1 MPKISDHSEGN
12 AGARKSASGL
22 GKLLIGKFLW
32 PRVLRSIILAYLGFM
47 AFAWFG
53 ADNIIFAP
61 RAASYRD
68 TPKFLKITVKDTEK
82 NNPEKITALSLIN
95 PQATY
100 TVLYSHGQSEDL
112 GDSHTLRMID
122 RIHQSGFNVLAYDYR
137 GHGTSDGWVSEQNAY
152 QDVDAAYR
160 YLTEQ
165 LKVPP
170 SKIIVYGRSLGGA
183 MAIDL
188 ASKRLVAGL
197 VVESS
202 FTSAFR
208 VVVPFPV
215 LPFEKFNSVA
225 KFAKVRCPVLIIHG
239 DADHTI
245 PFSHGEQL
253 YAAAPNPKKHLW
265 VNGAGHVDLENVAD
279 KAYDSALQNFQK
291 LLEKY

>member
-1 MPKISDHSEGN
+1 
-12 AGARKSASGL
+12 
-22 GKLLIGKFLW
+22 
-32 PRVLRSIILAYLGFM
+32 M

-68 TPKFLKITVKDTEK
+68 TPKFLKIPVQDTEK
-82 NNPEKITALSLIN
+82 NNSEKITALSLIN

-112 GDSHTLRMID
+112 GDSNTLRMID
-122 RIHQSGFNVLAYDYR
+122 RIYTSGFNVLAYDYR
-137 GHGTSDGWVSEQNAY
+137 GHGTSDGSVSEQNAY

-160 YLTEQ
+160 YLTEK
-165 LKVPP
+165 LKVPAN
-170 SKIIVYGRSLGGA
+170 KIIVYGRSLGGA

-188 ASKRLVAGL
+188 ASKRSVAGL

-208 VVVPFPV
+208 VIVPFPV
-215 LPFEKFNSVA
+215 LPFEKFNSIA
-225 KFAKVRCPVLIIHG
+225 KLAKISCPVLIMHG
-239 DADHTI
+239 DADRTI
-245 PFSHGEQL
+245 PFSHGKQL

-265 VNGAGHVDLENVAD
+265 VNGAGHVDLEDVAD
-279 KAYDSALQNFQK
+279 KAYDSALQNFQE
-291 LLEKY
+291 LLEKYWFSGAISVQSVVEELSGSGNKGETL